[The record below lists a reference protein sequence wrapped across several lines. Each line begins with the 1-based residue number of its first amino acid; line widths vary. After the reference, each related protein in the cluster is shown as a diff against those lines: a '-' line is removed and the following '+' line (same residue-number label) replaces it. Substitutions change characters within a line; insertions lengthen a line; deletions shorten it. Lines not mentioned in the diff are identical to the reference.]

1 MFYTTRLDL
10 KSSVH
15 VWNSLLSE
23 TRRMAKEHVSQ
34 AEAYSTEMTARFD
47 LMSKDVQVLTKR
59 VSSTELS

>member
-1 MFYTTRLDL
+1 MFYTPRLDL

-23 TRRMAKEHVSQ
+23 TRRMAKEHVGQ
-34 AEAYSTEMTARFD
+34 AEAYATEMTARFD

-59 VSSTELS
+59 VSWTGLS